1 MTMCRSDLK
10 ICSCCGVEKPRD
22 EFQVRRAS
30 KDGFTASC
38 KLCLKERDRV
48 RDQNPERKA
57 MKERYVKG
65 IGREAAARAKRKYIE
80 KNPKKRSVHIKTGN
94 AIRDGKLLK
103 QPCEVCASEN
113 VQAHHCDYDKPL
125 EVMWLCPIH
134 HEEWHRQY
142 GEAKNAV

>member
-1 MTMCRSDLK
+1 
-10 ICSCCGVEKPRD
+10 
-22 EFQVRRAS
+22 
-30 KDGFTASC
+30 
-38 KLCLKERDRV
+38 
-48 RDQNPERKA
+48 

-65 IGREAAARAKRKYIE
+65 IGKEAATRAKRKYIE

-103 QPCEVCASEN
+103 QPCGVCGSED

-134 HEEWHRQY
+134 HEEWHRQH

>member
-1 MTMCRSDLK
+1 MKR
-10 ICSCCGVEKPRD
+10 CSNCGAEKPLD
-22 EFQVRRAS
+22 QFQIRKAS
-30 KDGFTASC
+30 KDGRTASC
-38 KLCLKERDRV
+38 KECLRERDRV
-48 RDQNPERKA
+48 RNTVEHRVLARKEYA
-57 MKERYVKG
+57 QGKGKEVCNACKIR
-65 IGREAAARAKRKYIE
+65 YIE
-80 KNPKKRSVHIKTGN
+80 KNPKKRFVHIKTGN

-103 QPCEVCASEN
+103 RPCEVCASEN

>member
-1 MTMCRSDLK
+1 MRNSAEHRVTARKEYAQGKGKQVCNACK
-10 ICSCCGVEKPRD
+10 IR
-22 EFQVRRAS
+22 
-30 KDGFTASC
+30 
-38 KLCLKERDRV
+38 
-48 RDQNPERKA
+48 
-57 MKERYVKG
+57 
-65 IGREAAARAKRKYIE
+65 YIE